1 MKILFH
7 ENQLSYRGTTTS
19 LFDYAWYN
27 QEILGNES
35 VILYQGNNPNNFQ
48 PAIDRFSK
56 NFEVYSYTDTNQ
68 IDNVVK
74 ATQSD
79 LLYVINSGK
88 KDNVI
93 SYNIKTVIH
102 AVFKVYE
109 PYGDVYAYVSEW
121 LSQEMT
127 GGIAPFVPHMINLP
141 NISGDLREE
150 LGIPEDALVFGRY
163 GGEGTFDLKFVH
175 KFISKFSRKNKNIY
189 FLFMGT
195 KPFVRKS
202 IFRPYKN
209 IIFLPAN
216 TDLNYKTKFINTC
229 NAYLHARKQ
238 GESFGIAIGEFSIK
252 NKPILT
258 WGGSDENSHL
268 DILGDKALIY
278 NNTDDLIDILL
289 NFKNLPNND
298 WDCYSESYNC
308 HAVMRKFKKVFID

>member
-27 QEILGNES
+27 QEILGNQS
-35 VILYQGNNPNNFQ
+35 IILYQKNNLNNFQ

-56 NFEVYSYTDTNQ
+56 KFEVYSYTDINQ

-74 ATQSD
+74 KTQSD

-93 SYNIKTVIH
+93 SHDIKTVIH

-127 GGIAPFVPHMINLP
+127 GGKAPFVPHMINLP
-141 NISGDLREE
+141 NVSGDLREE
-150 LGIPEDALVFGRY
+150 LGIPKDALVFGRY

-175 KFISKFSRKNKNIY
+175 KVIAQVARQNKNIY

-195 KPFVRKS
+195 KPFVRKN

-209 IIFLPAN
+209 IIFLPASI
-216 TDLNYKTKFINTC
+216 DLNYKSKFINTC
-229 NAYLHARKQ
+229 DAYLHARKQ
-238 GESFGIAIGEFSIK
+238 GETFGVAIGEFSVK
-252 NKPILT
+252 NKPIIT
-258 WGGSDENSHL
+258 WGGSDECCHL
-268 DILGDKALIY
+268 KILGDKALIY
-278 NNTDDLIDILL
+278 NKEDDLKDILV
-289 NFKNLPNND
+289 NFNVDDSINF
-298 WDCYSESYNC
+298 DCYSQFYSPQ
-308 HAVMRKFKKVFID
+308 AVMQKFKNVFID